1 MKPSYLIILLLLNF
15 CWAAVYSA
23 YKVVGLSLPTGGIV
37 TLRFGLAALCLL
49 FLWPWLPEPA
59 PRGWDLVKTCLM
71 GLVLYVLGQR
81 LQVFGNQLSTAGNSS
96 VLMSVE
102 PILTSVAAALF
113 LRERI
118 GPRRIAGFAMGIL
131 GVVLLN
137 NVWSRNFAWAG
148 LSASLIF
155 ISSFVCEAAYS
166 VIGKT
171 IILRASVI
179 KMLTISLLI
188 GTGVNLLID
197 GRETFSLAQHLS
209 ANAWVLL
216 ILMAVICTAV
226 GYTFW
231 FVVLKE
237 CPVNVAALTIFAQS
251 VFGVLIAAVW
261 LKERLHWGQFW
272 GSLVITVGLVLGLSR
287 QIKTVETNAEV
298 DSEGSAR

>member
-1 MKPSYLIILLLLNF
+1 
-15 CWAAVYSA
+15 
-23 YKVVGLSLPTGGIV
+23 
-37 TLRFGLAALCLL
+37 
-49 FLWPWLPEPA
+49 
-59 PRGWDLVKTCLM
+59 
-71 GLVLYVLGQR
+71 
-81 LQVFGNQLSTAGNSS
+81 
-96 VLMSVE
+96 
-102 PILTSVAAALF
+102 
-113 LRERI
+113 
-118 GPRRIAGFAMGIL
+118 MGIL

-298 DSEGSAR
+298 ESESSAR

>member
-1 MKPSYLIILLLLNF
+1 
-15 CWAAVYSA
+15 
-23 YKVVGLSLPTGGIV
+23 
-37 TLRFGLAALCLL
+37 
-49 FLWPWLPEPA
+49 
-59 PRGWDLVKTCLM
+59 
-71 GLVLYVLGQR
+71 LVLYVLGQR
-81 LQVFGNQLSTAGNSS
+81 LQVFGNQLGTAGNSS